1 MEAYTYQPA
10 GCANDLRFAAH
21 DFVPGEQVGEA
32 MKIDDVFISS
42 GL

>member
-10 GCANDLRFAAH
+10 GCANDLRFGANEV
-21 DFVPGEQVGEA
+21 VPGEQVGVA

>member
-1 MEAYTYQPA
+1 MEGYTYQPV
-10 GCANDLRFAAH
+10 GFANDLRFDAN
-21 DFVPGEQVGEA
+21 DFVPGEQVGVA